1 MSETFP
7 SLDCW
12 LGADSEGSVLTL
24 LTSLDLNRHWLA
36 FEPEMEGRWVPAGVF
51 CLPGAPFRLAPCRAG
66 IKRRAGLGSLA
77 TGTGTVLHLTV
88 LWEQS

>member
-12 LGADSEGSVLTL
+12 LGTDSEGSVLTL

-36 FEPEMEGRWVPAGVF
+36 FEPETEGRWVPAGVF
-51 CLPGAPFRLAPCRAG
+51 CLPGAPLRLARAG
-66 IKRRAGLGSLA
+66 QGSKEGLA
-77 TGTGTVLHLTV
+77 
-88 LWEQS
+88 